1 MEIKERLI
9 MLKKNL
15 DIIKEMDEPYL
26 RLWEKICEQYADALN
41 RGSVRKVVGFTLHD
55 FDNHCSNIYKI
66 LNSMLEKE
74 LKEKHLCNEELFV
87 LNIAV
92 LMHDYSMTSENFD
105 RDKHSKESADL
116 LKKMYSDSL
125 WREVHFKLRDVIPFI
140 IEAHSDIKT
149 EESPVRTME
158 NPKLTD
164 NMKGEFARIRGKYL
178 AACLRLA
185 DELDMTRERLG
196 KYSEQLPN
204 LDETDKEQKE
214 SLRHWKRLK
223 YIKDVDFSG
232 AIIQITIDDD
242 YIGKLEALQ
251 KKEALDEIR
260 KVRNHAQETLQYL
273 NDIEFNTSGVGTRY
287 TDITWEESRVYSVE
301 ELENLV
307 VSEKIDINNSGEETE
322 IKRKNQKTETSKK
335 DRVIND
341 AKEHNQK
348 EPINEK
354 CYTWGNVP
362 VISLELE
369 KKITK
374 YIIDNSL
381 IYSGHYRMNRNY
393 CGKDWI
399 DVRMLL
405 QNRTLSRS
413 IADAISENIKKSC
426 DKKNRNH
433 TIIVGVGMNGNIIAA
448 RLGYRLHLPF
458 TYVLAGVCGSLPERK
473 VELEE
478 YSNIII
484 VTGVIS
490 TYESINHIIME
501 NAIQDRIEVIYT
513 VLFRKIHGSFT
524 EKYEW
529 LRKKVKAINTIFNA
543 SIIQKRDCML
553 EKNGKCIAENLI
565 AFQQVVD
572 EQGNWEHS
580 LKLVYGN
587 AERVFVNNAIGCNA
601 QCSYCYLPE
610 LINEQEDIWK
620 YSHIDA
626 LEQLRTMQDFK
637 LGKQGTIISLGCYSE
652 CWSDENREET
662 KQLICKL
669 ADSENPIQMATKK
682 LIDFEDIEEIDNCL
696 QYKEQLTIYIS
707 IPTIS
712 ESETMEKDTDLVMKR
727 IENFALDSKLKN
739 CNFVLY
745 IKPVLQD
752 ITIKDIEKYAEI
764 MRKYKVPCVVGDNLV
779 YSTDGKWTK
788 NMVGEGY
795 LKEDKVDDVDKIMEQ
810 LSKVGQVFRHST
822 DVIKNWR
829 K

>member
-1 MEIKERLI
+1 MEIKERLEL
-9 MLKKNL
+9 LKSNL
-15 DIIKEMDEPYL
+15 EIIKGMGPYL
-26 RLWEKICEQYADALN
+26 RLWERICEQYADTLN
-41 RGSVRKVVGFTLHD
+41 RGSARKAIAFTLHD
-55 FDNHCSNIYKI
+55 FDNHCCNIYKI

-74 LKEKHLCNEELFV
+74 LKEKHLSNEELFV

-92 LMHDYSMTSENFD
+92 LMHDYSMTTENFD
-105 RDKHSKESADL
+105 RDKHSQQSADL
-116 LKKMYSDSL
+116 LKGMYSESL
-125 WREVHFKLRDVIPFI
+125 WIEVHLTHRDVIPYVI
-140 IEAHSDIKT
+140 TAHSDIKA
-149 EESPVRTME
+149 EEPPVRTME

-164 NMKGEFARIRGKYL
+164 NMKGEFNQIRGKYL

-196 KYSEQLPN
+196 KYSDQLPK

-214 SLRHWKRLK
+214 SLQHWKRLK

-232 AIIQITIDDD
+232 AIIQVTIDDD
-242 YIGKLEALQ
+242 YINKLETFQ

-260 KVRNHAQETLQYL
+260 RVRNHAQETLQYL
-273 NDIEFNTSGVGTRY
+273 NDIEFNSSVSGIRY
-287 TDITWEESRVYSVE
+287 TDITWEKSGAYSVE
-301 ELENLV
+301 ELENV
-307 VSEKIDINNSGEETE
+307 VVP
-322 IKRKNQKTETSKK
+322 KK
-335 DRVIND
+335 LDTIND
-341 AKEHNQK
+341 VEEADNKGKNVKKKTGKGNRVVKGSEEHSQENTPDK
-348 EPINEK
+348 K

-362 VISLELE
+362 VVSLELE

-374 YIIDNSL
+374 YIIDNKL
-381 IYSGHYRMNRNY
+381 IYSGHYRMNKNY

-399 DVRMLL
+399 DVRVLL
-405 QNRTLSRS
+405 QDKRLSRS

-426 DKKNRNH
+426 DKIFLSN

-448 RLGYRLHLPF
+448 RVGYRLHLPF
-458 TYVLAGVCGSLPERK
+458 TYVLAGECGSLPERK

-478 YSNIII
+478 YDNIII

-490 TYESINHIIME
+490 TYESINHIITE
-501 NAIQDRIEVIYT
+501 NAIQNKIQIIYT
-513 VLFRKIHGSFT
+513 VLFRKIHNFST

-529 LRKKVKAINTIFNA
+529 LRDKVKAINTIFNA

-572 EQGNWEHS
+572 EHGNWEHS
-580 LKLVYGN
+580 LKFVYGN
-587 AERVFVNNAIGCNA
+587 AERVFVNNAIGCNS
-601 QCSYCYLPE
+601 QCTYCYLPY
-610 LINEQEDIWK
+610 LIKEQEDIWK
-620 YSHIDA
+620 YSYIDA

-652 CWSDENREET
+652 CWSEENREET
-662 KQLICKL
+662 KLLICKL
-669 ADSENPIQMATKK
+669 ANSENPIQIATKK
-682 LIDFEDIEEIDNCL
+682 LINFEDIEEIDKCL
-696 QYKEQLTIYIS
+696 HYKEQLTIYIS

-712 ESETMEKDTDLVMKR
+712 ESETMEKDTDLVIKR

-795 LKEDKVDDVDKIMEQ
+795 LKEDKVEDVDKIMEQ